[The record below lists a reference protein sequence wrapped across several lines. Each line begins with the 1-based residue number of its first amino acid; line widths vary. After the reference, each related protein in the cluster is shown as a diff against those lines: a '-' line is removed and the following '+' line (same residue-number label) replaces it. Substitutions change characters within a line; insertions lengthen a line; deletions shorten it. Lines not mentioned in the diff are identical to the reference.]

1 MYTLYTKNINI
12 HFANQVTSKFSN
24 YQTDYTLRTHR
35 WLGSHG
41 TRAPTTD
48 CLCTVFSFFVLT
60 FNEFPESV
68 QTTVGLYV
76 LWKFLLLLL
85 IFLSSIWGSSF
96 LQLEITIS
104 DIADYWTCF
113 LINWLWLYL
122 HTGGWLWGDYFQN
135 LKLFLL
141 HLFVRIT
148 T

>member
-1 MYTLYTKNINI
+1 MYTPKTLIDILITK
-12 HFANQVTSKFSN
+12 VTSKFSN
-24 YQTDYTLRTHR
+24 YQTDDNLEESSLLGFTLHPFTLNWMFIH
-35 WLGSHG
+35 
-41 TRAPTTD
+41 
-48 CLCTVFSFFVLT
+48 SFFILCAYFSWISWFCSNYSRFVCL
-60 FNEFPESV
+60 
-68 QTTVGLYV
+68 VGVFITIIIILRSF
-76 LWKFLLLLL
+76 WE
-85 IFLSSIWGSSF
+85 SSF